1 MTSKTEDDTAE
12 VVVEEPT
19 AAEEPEDGES
29 GASDADT
36 GEPGVGRR
44 GLRLRH
50 LTMVGV
56 GMVLVAALTFS
67 GLFGWQLWQQWQLDS
82 AGRQALQTAIDYAQT
97 LTSIDS
103 DQVDDNFTRVLDG
116 ATGEFKDMYT
126 QSSMQ
131 LRQLLIDNKA
141 TAHGTVVD
149 SAIQSVSKDKVVVLL
164 MVDQTVTNT
173 AQPDPRVD
181 RSRMKITMDRV
192 DGRWLAGKV
201 ELP

>member
-12 VVVEEPT
+12 AVAEEPT
-19 AAEEPEDGES
+19 AAEDGES

-36 GEPGVGRR
+36 GEPKVGRR

-50 LTMVGV
+50 LTMSATGT
-56 GMVLVAALTFS
+56 VLVAALTFS
-67 GLFGWQLWQQWQLDS
+67 GLFGRQLWQQWQLDS

-149 SAIQSVSKDKVVVLL
+149 SAIQSVSEDRVVVLL